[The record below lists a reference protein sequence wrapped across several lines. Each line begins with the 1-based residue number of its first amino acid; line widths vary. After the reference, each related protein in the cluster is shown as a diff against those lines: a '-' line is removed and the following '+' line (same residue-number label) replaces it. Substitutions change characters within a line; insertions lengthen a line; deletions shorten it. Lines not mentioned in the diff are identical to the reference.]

1 MKNFTAFARIA
12 IIEKLNRDFN
22 FNIDAKEGDFL
33 QGKRTDLFDE
43 ENKAKKLPKMRRQA
57 ARARAGKKSPPRGGN
72 ASAKSPCSSGRL
84 RGIASEKS
92 SSAAASSSAPR

>member
-43 ENKAKKLPKMRRQA
+43 ENKAKKLPKLRRQA
-57 ARARAGKKSPPRGGN
+57 EHARAGKKSPPRGGN
-72 ASAKSPCSSGRL
+72 ASAKNR
-84 RGIASEKS
+84 E
-92 SSAAASSSAPR
+92 